1 MSTGKTKNGTWY
13 ASVRYT
19 DWTGKRVQKKKSGF
33 KLEREAKQW
42 EKEFLAKQTLSPD
55 MTFQSLYELYI
66 DDCKQRLKPTTLYT
80 KQGLFKNR
88 ILPYFK
94 DRKINE
100 IKPVDIR
107 NWQNAI
113 MTPHNGKKFVPTY
126 LRVLNQSLSTIFNFA
141 IKYYGL
147 QKNPVRIAGT
157 IGKPKR
163 DSMQFWT
170 VQEFNTFKNALS
182 PQSTAYLIFTL
193 LFYTGMR
200 IGELR
205 ALTFADIDET
215 AKTIRINKTYAR
227 INRTDY
233 IQSPKTA
240 KSNRTIPIPPFL
252 VDMIKEYKKTLY
264 KPKNNER
271 IFEFSKTWLNKTM
284 KNACLKA
291 GVKKIRIHDLRHS
304 HASLLIDMGF
314 SPLLIRERLGH
325 EDIQTTLNTYSHLYP
340 NKQDVMIAKLEA
352 LSHEERYPE
361 Q

>member
-66 DDCKQRLKPTTLYT
+66 DDCKQRLKPTTLYI
-80 KQGLFKNR
+80 KQAVFKSR

-107 NWQNAI
+107 NWQNTL
-113 MTPHNGKKFVPTY
+113 MTPQNREKYVPTY

-147 QKNPVRIAGT
+147 QKNPVRIAGN
-157 IGKPKR
+157 IGKSKR

-170 VQEFNTFKNALS
+170 VREFNTFKNALP
-182 PQSTAYLIFTL
+182 PQSVAYLVFNL

-200 IGELR
+200 IGELL

-215 AKTIRINKTYAR
+215 AKTIQINKTYAR
-227 INRTDY
+227 IKGIDY
-233 IQSPKTA
+233 IQNPKTA
-240 KSNRTIPIPPFL
+240 KSNRVIPIPPFL

-271 IFEFSKTWLNKTM
+271 IFEFSKEWLNKSM
-284 KNACLKA
+284 KIACLKT

-340 NKQDVMIAKLEA
+340 NKQDVMIAKLET
-352 LSHEERYPE
+352 LGHEGKYPE
-361 Q
+361 